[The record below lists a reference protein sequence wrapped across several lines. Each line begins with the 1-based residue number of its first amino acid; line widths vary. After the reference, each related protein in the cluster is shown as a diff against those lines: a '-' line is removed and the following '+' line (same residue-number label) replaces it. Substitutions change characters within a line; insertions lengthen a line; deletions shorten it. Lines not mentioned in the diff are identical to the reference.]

1 MRVKL
6 EMYLE
11 INDDDLKEIMKLEHH
26 IDYLLNLD
34 EYPEIEYVDGVSVT
48 VEKNKRIIS
57 RGGLPWKMQDILT
70 GIMCNFL

>member
-57 RGGLPWKMQDILT
+57 RGGLP
-70 GIMCNFL
+70 

>member
-11 INDDDLKEIMKLEHH
+11 INDDDLEEIMKLEHH

-48 VEKNKRIIS
+48 VEKK
-57 RGGLPWKMQDILT
+57 
-70 GIMCNFL
+70 